1 MIAKMIFPTF
11 SSIIGY
17 IQYECSSYC
26 SGRKMDEQQAI
37 RRLKRGDIGGLE
49 ILVNV
54 YQVRAVRTAY
64 LITRDVALAEDVVQD
79 AFLQTYRS
87 IRHFDQD
94 RPFGPWFMRSVVNAA
109 IKVVQKMARRVPASP
124 TSDDSTLEDLLATG
138 ISIEE
143 QVESV
148 ELQRQVWE
156 AMQSLSPR
164 QRAAVVQRY
173 FLEMGEREMAAELEV
188 APGTVKW
195 LLHVAR
201 ERLHSLLSERSA
213 K

>member
-1 MIAKMIFPTF
+1 
-11 SSIIGY
+11 
-17 IQYECSSYC
+17 
-26 SGRKMDEQQAI
+26 MDEQQAI
-37 RRLKRGDIGGLE
+37 QRLKRGDIGGLE

-109 IKVVQKMARRVPASP
+109 VKVAQKTARQVTAIPA
-124 TSDDSTLEDLLATG
+124 SDDSTLEDLLAAG
-138 ISIEE
+138 ESVEE
-143 QVESV
+143 QVEST
-148 ELQRQVWE
+148 EFQRQVWE

-173 FLEMGEREMAAELEV
+173 FLEMSEREMAAELEA

-201 ERLHSLLSERSA
+201 ERLRSLLSERSA